1 MERRFNWG
9 IVLGLALLGFSRSVG
24 WAMNKGLS
32 FPLLSSYTQ
41 SALVKGTILA
51 LEGLIGLFV
60 PVVLGY
66 YSDTLRSK
74 YGRRRPFIMIGG
86 ILAGVA
92 ALMIYTSYALG
103 VPLAGFALSLAF
115 FYLSMHLYTA
125 QYRALMP
132 DTVESGQ
139 RGKASGVI
147 TFFEWAGN
155 LFFFGLAGYLVA
167 KAVSMTGEKEGI
179 KALIQTPYL
188 KIPFIIT
195 AVFLIGAALFVY
207 FIVREPEAPE
217 IEENET
223 LGEYLISIVENR
235 DFLKFYTAQTLWWMS
250 FEFIGIFLYGILAY
264 ILYGSASEENVKAVT
279 SLGLLL
285 MALFNVTVLVGA
297 LPGGIIYDKLG
308 RRLSIILGGVIFA
321 IPQIWGWFIHTK
333 TEITV
338 ALGIAGVGWGILMAA
353 SYPVVGDLLTK
364 FEREAFTGRYY
375 GFFEA
380 TRSLPVLLAGIIGGA
395 IVDLA
400 GENYRVLFPIGAV
413 LVLLAM
419 PMIWFMKNLDETSKA
434 EPESDGL
441 EIELE
446 V

>member
-1 MERRFNWG
+1 MGKFRWSV
-9 IVLGLALLGFSRSVG
+9 VLGLALLGFSRSVG
-24 WAMNKGLS
+24 WALNKGLS

-41 SALVKGTILA
+41 SAFVKGVILS

-60 PVVLGY
+60 PVLLGY
-66 YSDTLRSK
+66 YSDTLRSR

-86 ILAGVA
+86 ILAGIA
-92 ALMIYTSYALG
+92 ALTIYTAYAFG

-115 FYLSMHLYTA
+115 FYFSMHLYTA

-132 DTVESGQ
+132 DTVESGE

-147 TFFEWAGN
+147 TLFEWAGN
-155 LFFFGLAGYLVA
+155 LFLFGLAAYLIA
-167 KAVSMTGEKEGI
+167 LAVKLTGEKEGI
-179 KALIQTPYL
+179 KALVQTPYL
-188 KIPFIIT
+188 KVPFIVT
-195 AVFLIGAALFVY
+195 ALFLIGAALFVY

-217 IEENET
+217 IGENES
-223 LGEYLISIVENR
+223 LADYLRSIVENR

-264 ILYGSASEENVKAVT
+264 ILYGSANEGNVKAVT
-279 SLGLLL
+279 SLGLFL
-285 MALFNVTVLVGA
+285 MALFNVTVLIGA
-297 LPGGIIYDKLG
+297 LPGGIIYDRIG
-308 RRLSIILGGVIFA
+308 RRLSIILGGIIFA
-321 IPQIWGWFIHTK
+321 IPQLWGWFIHTK
-333 TEITV
+333 AQITI
-338 ALGIAGVGWGILMAA
+338 ALGIAGIGWGVLMAA
-353 SYPVVGDLLTK
+353 SYPVIGDLLTK

-400 GENYRVLFPIGAV
+400 GGNYRVLFPIGAL

-419 PMIWFMKNLDETSKA
+419 PMIWFMKNLDETPGSK
-434 EPESDGL
+434 S
-441 EIELE
+441 EINLGEME